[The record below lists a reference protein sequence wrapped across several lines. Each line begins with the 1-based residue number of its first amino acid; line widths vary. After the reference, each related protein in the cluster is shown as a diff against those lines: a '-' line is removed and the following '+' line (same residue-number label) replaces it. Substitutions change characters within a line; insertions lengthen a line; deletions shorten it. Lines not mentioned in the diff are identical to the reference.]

1 MKKFDISAILSITG
15 SALVYLI
22 GGFDE
27 ILITLVCFMVLDYIT
42 GMIASYK
49 EKTWNSEKGST
60 GLLKKCTII
69 ILVIMATFLD
79 RSLSSDYIF
88 RSVVICFY
96 IANEGLSILENA
108 GRIGIPI
115 PKRLLDALEQLSNDQ
130 DQ

>member
-27 ILITLVCFMVLDYIT
+27 ILITLVCFMILDYIT
-42 GMIASYK
+42 GMIASYR

-79 RSLSSDYIF
+79 RSLSSDHIF

-115 PKRLLDALEQLSNDQ
+115 PKRLLDALEQLSSDQ

>member
-22 GGFDE
+22 GGFDK

-42 GMIASYK
+42 GMIASYR

-79 RSLSSDYIF
+79 RSLSSDSIF

-115 PKRLLDALEQLSNDQ
+115 PKRLLDALEQLSSDQ

>member
-42 GMIASYK
+42 GMIASYR

-60 GLLKKCTII
+60 GLLKKGTII

-79 RSLSSDYIF
+79 RSLSSDHIF

-115 PKRLLDALEQLSNDQ
+115 PKRLLDALEQLSSDQ

>member
-42 GMIASYK
+42 GMIASYR

-79 RSLSSDYIF
+79 RSLSSDHIF

>member
-79 RSLSSDYIF
+79 RSLSSDHIF

>member
-60 GLLKKCTII
+60 GLLKKGTII

-79 RSLSSDYIF
+79 RSLSSDHIF

-115 PKRLLDALEQLSNDQ
+115 PKRLLDALEQLSSDQ